1 MFDWIYE
8 LIANAAYDS
17 ATYSAGCAS
26 CNGAYQ
32 MEEPEG
38 LQELAKNSK

>member
-1 MFDWIYE
+1 MLDWIYE

-17 ATYSAGCAS
+17 AVTSAGCAS

-32 MEEPEG
+32 MEEPEE
-38 LQELAKNSK
+38 LQKLAKESK

>member
-1 MFDWIYE
+1 MLDWIYE
-8 LIANAAYDS
+8 FIANAAYDS
-17 ATYSAGCAS
+17 AANSAGCAS

-38 LQELAKNSK
+38 FQELEKSSK

>member
-17 ATYSAGCAS
+17 AINSAGCAS

-32 MEEPEG
+32 LEEPES
-38 LQELAKNSK
+38 LQRLAKNSK